1 MFNRW
6 YHFCMVKRVTNV
18 RFELF
23 LLLRVWVGWSGGVQ
37 QEYLWGDHLSLAATQ
52 KMSLKR
58 WFFVLTR
65 ENVNRHVSTL
75 QSKQNPSAHAVD
87 TMATSNPNIKHLF
100 LWFHLHFRI
109 KHFLVSTVKTISS
122 SESDISNS
130 KVNKKAAMWISERS
144 LLRVAL
150 PSAFGRR
157 EILLKIAE
165 LNTQISR
172 FQAHN
177 FYNLITAREMN

>member
-1 MFNRW
+1 MFDSNFSCFFVCELADLVVCNSNICGVTICPSLRHRKCHSRRW
-6 YHFCMVKRVTNV
+6 
-18 RFELF
+18 
-23 LLLRVWVGWSGGVQ
+23 S
-37 QEYLWGDHLSLAATQ
+37 
-52 KMSLKR
+52 
-58 WFFVLTR
+58 FVLTR

-75 QSKQNPSAHAVD
+75 KSKQNPSAHAVD